1 SVPIPV
7 VGGGGDAGGISNN
20 GGGGGNG
27 GGDGSGAGGPAVLAA
42 QLASPGQWPDPCG
55 CHCLPG
61 FRERLLGDPS
71 FPVKVAIEC
80 GIGVVTKVTAESTK
94 RGDSF
99 WPEIDFV
106 GANVVM
112 AIIADFMLTWIP
124 APTLSYVPRQVSNN
138 ALLTF
143 LSRCP
148 DNAFQRVPAGMEP
161 FTLLQRMGAIARNGG
176 KLLGVGFGASM
187 LGVGITNVLIALRQ
201 MMDPGWAPPN
211 KPQDVLATSA
221 AYGVY
226 MSVSSNLRYQLIAG
240 VIEERGIETIFKGQH
255 QLCHVL
261 SFIVRTA
268 NTFVGS
274 LLWVDFAAEPT
285 LPTKCKGKAKGMA
298 AEAKPA
304 PRPGR
309 WLDRDCNAARKM
321 QRIGESSPYLRS
333 HSGWCQVSAWW
344 SDRHELPAM
353 GKEYPELGYKHLQ
366 DRPSKAQQQQAHS

>member
-1 SVPIPV
+1 MDPKILALL
-7 VGGGGDAGGISNN
+7 AGRAVESFPPDFASALLSNKVTLEILQRYLQLEQNFWAKLVWGI
-20 GGGGGNG
+20 
-27 GGDGSGAGGPAVLAA
+27 
-42 QLASPGQWPDPCG
+42 Q
-55 CHCLPG
+55 G

-274 LLWVDFAAEPT
+274 LLWVDFVRLCGMQKAAAPAVVAAT
-285 LPTKCKGKAKGMA
+285 L
-298 AEAKPA
+298 
-304 PRPGR
+304 
-309 WLDRDCNAARKM
+309 
-321 QRIGESSPYLRS
+321 
-333 HSGWCQVSAWW
+333 
-344 SDRHELPAM
+344 
-353 GKEYPELGYKHLQ
+353 
-366 DRPSKAQQQQAHS
+366 QQ